1 VDAIQMGQIQQ
12 GQLPQ
17 IDHLIVD
24 EFQDLNAA
32 DQQFVEQLSAGGAAL
47 FVAGDDDQSIYSF
60 RHADPSGI
68 INFQTRYPLSAT
80 HVLDECFRCAPNVL
94 IPATTMIATNAGRL
108 TKNLQSLYQSAAPP
122 VLGRTLVWSFASEQD
137 EVAAIAESCQQ
148 LINAGMAGREDEIV
162 ILISN
167 KDLQVAALAQALGNL
182 GLPYDPPR
190 GESLTDDEGIRAV
203 FCVLRIVKDLSSAQP
218 DYIAHRALLCLLT
231 GVGASTAKA
240 IADGCISHLQNF
252 HQLFYLGAVPPWLP
266 PRQAAAVTRVTAVA
280 NAVNGLNLTDTLGN
294 RLADINQQL
303 ATVFGAQYAAKT
315 ASWAVLATSL
325 PAAMTLEELLLYF
338 SADTDADRRALLD
351 AVNTRLGNA
360 PVPDAPVQQRIRMLT
375 MHGAKGLSGKVVF
388 IPSAEQG
395 IMPSFRAIQAVGLLI
410 EHRRLFYVS
419 LTRAM
424 AACIVSHSALHT
436 GATAQR
442 IRQQWQV
449 RLPRSQFLN
458 EMRVQ
463 SINRTQGLT
472 AAEAAQIVG
481 DIVNL

>member
-1 VDAIQMGQIQQ
+1 
-12 GQLPQ
+12 
-17 IDHLIVD
+17 
-24 EFQDLNAA
+24 
-32 DQQFVEQLSAGGAAL
+32 
-47 FVAGDDDQSIYSF
+47 
-60 RHADPSGI
+60 
-68 INFQTRYPLSAT
+68 
-80 HVLDECFRCAPNVL
+80 
-94 IPATTMIATNAGRL
+94 
-108 TKNLQSLYQSAAPP
+108 
-122 VLGRTLVWSFASEQD
+122 
-137 EVAAIAESCQQ
+137 
-148 LINAGMAGREDEIV
+148 
-162 ILISN
+162 
-167 KDLQVAALAQALGNL
+167 
-182 GLPYDPPR
+182 
-190 GESLTDDEGIRAV
+190 
-203 FCVLRIVKDLSSAQP
+203 
-218 DYIAHRALLCLLT
+218 
-231 GVGASTAKA
+231 
-240 IADGCISHLQNF
+240 
-252 HQLFYLGAVPPWLP
+252 
-266 PRQAAAVTRVTAVA
+266 
-280 NAVNGLNLTDTLGN
+280 
-294 RLADINQQL
+294 
-303 ATVFGAQYAAKT
+303 
-315 ASWAVLATSL
+315 
-325 PAAMTLEELLLYF
+325 MTLEELLLYF